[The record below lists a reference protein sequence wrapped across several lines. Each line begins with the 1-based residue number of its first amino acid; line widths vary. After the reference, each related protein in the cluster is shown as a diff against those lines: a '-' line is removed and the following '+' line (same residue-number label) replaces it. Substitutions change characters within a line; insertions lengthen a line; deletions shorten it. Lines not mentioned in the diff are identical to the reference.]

1 MPIPLPPAHFI
12 FCDDLNEKDSWF
24 PSPSAQSPT
33 QTNRLHPWQTALG
46 LCAVSSTQEWSIA
59 SNEKIN
65 KQAKCTPALCL
76 RGNGWVPWLPPPV
89 HVTMSLSPRGR
100 TASEE
105 KKLFLVVCVC
115 VHVRASVCEGEQ
127 QRQRK
132 MGVEEKRKRG
142 REKERERES
151 GRGRKRRKKRKRIK
165 GTSLKEGRGMIQI
178 IISKCE

>member
-115 VHVRASVCEGEQ
+115 ACACKCVWGGATET
-127 QRQRK
+127 
-132 MGVEEKRKRG
+132 EKDGGRG
-142 REKERERES
+142 KVKERER
-151 GRGRKRRKKRKRIK
+151 KREGKRIRERK
-165 GTSLKEGRGMIQI
+165 EEEKKEGENKRD
-178 IISKCE
+178 